1 MWMMIILIMLIQMIT
16 NTEDF
21 VIVVT
26 VSLQTNSD
34 EYTLKVNSLFD

>member
-1 MWMMIILIMLIQMIT
+1 MMIILIMLIQMIT